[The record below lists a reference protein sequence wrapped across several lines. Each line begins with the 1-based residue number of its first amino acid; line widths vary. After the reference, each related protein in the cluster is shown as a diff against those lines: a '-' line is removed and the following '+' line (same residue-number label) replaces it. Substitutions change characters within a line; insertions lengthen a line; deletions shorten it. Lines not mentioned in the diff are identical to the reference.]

1 MTFFLRYVA
10 HLTEPL
16 RRAARDRRGAVA
28 VTYAIACVPIMLA
41 VGAGI
46 DYSYAAMVRT
56 KLNALA
62 DAAALSAVNQAS
74 MSLSVKSAKR
84 DAEKLFNAQAK
95 SLKRTKNIDVT
106 ATITQTGNERKAVVV
121 YSANVPTTFMGLAGI
136 QTVEVAGTSTAASA
150 TPTYIDFY
158 LLLDNTPSMGVGAT
172 TADINKLIAN
182 TPDQCAFACHDL
194 SAAPNDYY
202 GLAKKLGVQMRID
215 VMRTA
220 TQRLMDTA
228 GSIQIVTSQF
238 RVAIYTFGLA
248 ATAMGL
254 TPIQPITTNL
264 ALAKTSASLIDLM
277 TIPYQNY
284 ASDTQTNFHTT
295 LADMNKV
302 IPASGD
308 GSTSGSPQKI
318 LFFVSDGVADRA
330 LGSPGCSQP
339 TTAGSDPKTAKKYTR
354 CQEPLDVA
362 LCTTIKNRGIRIAV
376 LYTTYL
382 PLPTNAWYNSWIAPF
397 SSTIAT
403 RMEACASPGLYF
415 EVSPSQGISEAMDA
429 LFKKAVQHARLVE

>member
-1 MTFFLRYVA
+1 
-10 HLTEPL
+10 
-16 RRAARDRRGAVA
+16 
-28 VTYAIACVPIMLA
+28 VTYAIACVPVMLA

-46 DYSYAAMVRT
+46 DYSYASMVRT

-62 DAAALSAVNQAS
+62 DAAALSAVNRTS
-74 MSLSVKSAKR
+74 MLLSAKAAKR
-84 DAEKLFNAQAK
+84 DAEKLFNTQAK
-95 SLKRTKNIDVT
+95 GMKRTKSIDVT
-106 ATITQTGNERKAVVV
+106 ATITQNGNERKAVVT
-121 YSANVPTTFMGLAGI
+121 YTANVPTTFMGLAGI
-136 QTVEVAGTSTAASA
+136 QTVLVAGTSTAASA

-228 GSIQIVTSQF
+228 GTIQIVTSQF

-254 TPIQPITTNL
+254 TPIQPLTTNL
-264 ALAKTSASLIDLM
+264 TLAKTSASLIDLM

-295 LADMNKV
+295 LADMNKA

-308 GSTSGSPQKI
+308 GSTSASPQKI

-330 LGSPGCSQP
+330 LGAPGCSQP
-339 TTAGSDPKTAKKYTR
+339 TTAGADPKTKKKYTR

-362 LCTTIKNRGIRIAV
+362 LCTAIKSRGVRIAV

-397 SSTIAT
+397 SNTIAT
-403 RMEACASPGLYF
+403 RMQDCASPDLYF
-415 EVSPSQGISEAMDA
+415 EVSPSQGITEAMDA
-429 LFKKAVQHARLVE
+429 LFKKAVQQARLVE